1 MRRSS
6 QEARHI
12 RREIMRSRI
21 CGNAFPAAPADS
33 PLFGVPMPEREKLRL
48 KLEELYLKML
58 WDERERAYTL
68 QIEDMIKR
76 ETSGFPLDP
85 DQYRGIQ
92 LELFAPEI
100 NDECYAISQQ
110 RAADASYQSM
120 LQTTEGIN
128 RTIEREKRA
137 AIRSVGKAE
146 IAQLEKEFDAA
157 KIKAPPFTEWVNTDA
172 YFRIVGGT
180 ANRDSDYYSK
190 IADLTADPDLTMRIK
205 EQIQAG
211 EGIKT
216 IVRKALR
223 DTTNKEVVRHVENIV
238 RTETTKA
245 IEQARVETAK
255 NSGYIKAYQFFAAHD
270 YRTTIYCAER
280 HLCLID
286 IDDQDM
292 LEQCTPP
299 LHYQCRSTLAELSRR
314 QLERAGGYEQIEAD
328 RLKLENAPVFE
339 W

>member
-1 MRRSS
+1 MRRNS
-6 QEARHI
+6 QEVRHI
-12 RREIMRSRI
+12 RREIMRARV

-33 PLFGVPMPEREKLRL
+33 PLFGVPMPERERLRL
-48 KLEELYLKML
+48 KLEELYYKML
-58 WDERERAYTL
+58 WDERERAYTM
-68 QIEDMIKR
+68 QIEDMIRR
-76 ETSGFPLDP
+76 ETSGFPLNP
-85 DQYRGIQ
+85 DEYRGIQ

-110 RAADASYQSM
+110 RAGDAAYQSM

-137 AIRSVGKAE
+137 AIRSVGRAE

-157 KIKAPPFTEWVNTDA
+157 KITAPPFTEWVNTDA

-190 IADLTADPDLTMRIK
+190 IADLTASPERVYEIK
-205 EQIQAG
+205 AQIQAG
-211 EGIKT
+211 EGVKT

-223 DTTNKEVVRHVENIV
+223 ADPAFETARHLENIV

-255 NSGYIKAYQFFAAHD
+255 SSGYIKAYQFFAARD

-280 HLCLID
+280 HRCLID
-286 IDDQDM
+286 IDDQSM
-292 LEQCTPP
+292 LDQCTPP
-299 LHYQCRSTLAELSRR
+299 LHYQCRSTLAELTRR
-314 QLERAGGYEQIEAD
+314 QLERAGGYEQILSD
-328 RLKLENAPVFE
+328 RLKLENAPVFD

>member
-1 MRRSS
+1 MKRNSA
-6 QEARHI
+6 EMKHI
-12 RREIMRSRI
+12 RHRLMRARM
-21 CGNAFPAAPADS
+21 CANALYEVPSNS
-33 PLFGVPMPEREKLRL
+33 PLFGVPMPERERLRK
-48 KLEELYLKML
+48 KLEEIYLKML
-58 WDERERAYTL
+58 FAERERAYTM
-68 QIEDMIKR
+68 QIEDMIRR
-76 ETSGFPLDP
+76 ETSGFPLNP
-85 DQYRGIQ
+85 DEYRGIQ

-100 NDECYAISQQ
+100 NDECYKISQE
-110 RAADASYQSM
+110 RAADASYQSVKA
-120 LQTTEGIN
+120 TTEEIN
-128 RTIEREKRA
+128 GTIEREKRA

-146 IAQLEKEFDAA
+146 IKQLEKEFDAA
-157 KIKAPPFTEWVNTDA
+157 KLKAPPFTEWVNTDA

-180 ANRDSDYYSK
+180 ANRDSDYYGK
-190 IADLTADPDLTMRIK
+190 IADLTADPALTMRIK

-211 EGIKT
+211 EGVKT

-245 IEQARVETAK
+245 VEMARVETAK

-292 LEQCTPP
+292 LDQCTPP

-328 RLKLENAPVFE
+328 RMKLENAPVFE